1 VKESGRGSVMKYLRL
16 YAHFVRNSIIAQME
30 FKANFILS
38 ICTELGFIF
47 AKSLYIIVLFSA
59 GLDIYGMSP
68 EKMLMF
74 IGSYTFITGIMDAVY
89 YPNIAAIPEYVRM
102 ANLDMYLTKP
112 INSLFLISFRK
123 FDLGLG
129 IPNVLA
135 GIIMIVV
142 SWNMCGLPLNISCIM
157 GFVFWCIIGCVL
169 TYPILLIPVLLS
181 FWTVKSDSLMDVV
194 WSLWDFNNMPMTI
207 YNRFLRLLG
216 VFIIPIFVITNF
228 APMYVFGILPFSY
241 GVYGIIAI
249 PIFLLIAVM
258 IWKKA
263 LRHYSS
269 ASS

>member
-1 VKESGRGSVMKYLRL
+1 
-16 YAHFVRNSIIAQME
+16 
-30 FKANFILS
+30 
-38 ICTELGFIF
+38 
-47 AKSLYIIVLFSA
+47 
-59 GLDIYGMSP
+59 MSP
-68 EKMLMF
+68 AKMLMF
-74 IGSYTFITGIMDAVY
+74 IGSYTLITGIMDAVY

-102 ANLDMYLTKP
+102 AELDMYLTKP

-123 FDLGLG
+123 FDMGLG

-135 GIIMIVV
+135 GIIMIAV
-142 SWNMCGLPLNISCIM
+142 SWNMCKLPLNIFYVV

-169 TYPILLIPVLLS
+169 TYPILLIPALMS

-228 APMYVFGILPFSY
+228 APMYVFGILPFAY
-241 GVYGIIAI
+241 GFYGIIAI
-249 PIFLLIAVM
+249 PIFLFIAVM
-258 IWKKA
+258 MWRKA